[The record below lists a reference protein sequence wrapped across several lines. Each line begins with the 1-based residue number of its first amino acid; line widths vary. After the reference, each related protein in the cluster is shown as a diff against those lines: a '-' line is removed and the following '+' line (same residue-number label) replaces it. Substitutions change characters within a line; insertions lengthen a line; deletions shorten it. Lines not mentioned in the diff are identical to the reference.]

1 MVMELRI
8 MIYWSVCAM
17 VCEYIYAKA
26 SPRHIMSQS
35 GRKVSERSTKPPG
48 FTIPCYFYMYNIS
61 SDDFAV
67 IQTIR
72 AEIYLFTMGTP
83 YKINSRTLVL
93 ASSGEGFYHSNLPPP
108 RRSAVRSGGDKVVGY
123 AFIHVLMES
132 FQAEPGQTKKRWV
145 EPYILI
151 WRAEGNAFARLTDVV
166 LG

>member
-1 MVMELRI
+1 
-8 MIYWSVCAM
+8 M

-108 RRSAVRSGGDKVVGY
+108 RRSAANY
-123 AFIHVLMES
+123 H
-132 FQAEPGQTKKRWV
+132 
-145 EPYILI
+145 PYNVATNKGRPQICYLS
-151 WRAEGNAFARLTDVV
+151 AMRLVSN
-166 LG
+166 

>member
-17 VCEYIYAKA
+17 VCEYVYAKA

-35 GRKVSERSTKPPG
+35 SRKVSERSTKPPG
-48 FTIPCYFYMYNIS
+48 FTIPYYFYIYNIS

-72 AEIYLFTMGTP
+72 AEIYLFTIGTP
-83 YKINSRTLVL
+83 YKINSRTLIL

-108 RRSAVRSGGDKVVGY
+108 RRSAPSGVGEGLQFSAWVFNSCCDSSNGVVGP
-123 AFIHVLMES
+123 IDCS
-132 FQAEPGQTKKRWV
+132 FDIRVRERD
-145 EPYILI
+145 
-151 WRAEGNAFARLTDVV
+151 RSS
-166 LG
+166 